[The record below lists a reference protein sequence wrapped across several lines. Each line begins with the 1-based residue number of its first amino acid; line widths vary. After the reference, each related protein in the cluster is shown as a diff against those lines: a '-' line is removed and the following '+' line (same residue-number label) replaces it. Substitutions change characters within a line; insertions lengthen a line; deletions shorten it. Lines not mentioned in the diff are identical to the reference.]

1 MPDPGQPRSRRKI
14 PAGWLFI
21 SPWLVGLL
29 LLFAYPFFASLY
41 WSFCRYD
48 LLSSPEWIGTEHYR
62 RIATEIWNGDGF
74 GNALWN
80 TLYYAAFSVP
90 LSIITAV
97 LLAVML
103 SWRIRGQAI
112 FRTLFFLPS
121 IIPLVASSILWLWLL
136 DPQSGLVNHLLGWLG
151 LPPQLWFQGVQ
162 QAGHPGTFL
171 EFGSKDAL
179 VLMSVWGVGN
189 FMLIYLAALGDIPPQ
204 LYEAA
209 ALDGA
214 GRCRRFWHVTLPMLS
229 PLILF
234 NLVLGLIKS
243 FQAFTQVYLV
253 SEGTGEPVGSTL
265 LLSLHLFLAAFQD
278 LEMGYTSAMA
288 WLLFIVL
295 FITTALLFR
304 SSRHWVHYR
313 TSLGG

>member
-1 MPDPGQPRSRRKI
+1 MPDPRETRSRFRL
-14 PAGWLFI
+14 PTGWLFI
-21 SPWLVGLL
+21 SPWLLGLL
-29 LLFAYPFFASLY
+29 LLFAYPFVASLY

-48 LLSSPEWIGTEHYR
+48 LLSPPEWIGTEHYR
-62 RIATEIWNGDGF
+62 RIATELWQGDGF
-74 GNALWN
+74 GKALWN
-80 TLYYAAFSVP
+80 TLYYASLSVP

-97 LLAVML
+97 LLAIML

-136 DPQSGLVNHLLGWLG
+136 DPQSGLVNHLLGWLHI
-151 LPPQLWFQGVQ
+151 PPQLWFQGVQ
-162 QAGHPGTFL
+162 QAAHPATFL

-214 GRCRRFWHVTLPMLS
+214 GRVRQFWHITLPMLS

-234 NLVLGLIKS
+234 NLMLGLIKS

-253 SEGTGEPVGSTL
+253 SEGTGQPVGSTL

-288 WLLFIVL
+288 WLLFVVL
-295 FITTALLFR
+295 AVATALLLR